1 MEMDEKKSGMHTFN
15 QTFKIKGKDIEST
28 FTFCKEDSQTF
39 RDLYEKYKQKI
50 ALMYKRCFGYIADK
64 FPNTVSV
71 LHYKKDGN
79 DTEFF
84 GIADLTPDPDNPK
97 KYTLWSVC
105 IDVSL
110 LNALPSLGQQLL
122 TAIVDWSDF
131 DLDLYVDLKNP
142 FFHKAFKLYLKN
154 KFTLKDIVQF
164 PGSSKLYIHMYREK
178 INPKSVI
185 SISDTEYI
193 KLLLKYKD
201 YPEIRDLVQQYKAQI
216 SVYFNDG
223 ERSLYTHYY
232 KPFYSPTSTICITQ
246 KEYDEITK
254 IFEFVKGEFNTD
266 VKREFTTNFN
276 VFFSIIKRDDHN
288 EHIFLVYKHVS
299 RDDYTILDTGYS
311 IYDFLDEELKA
322 DLEEVKEDV
331 KEQVKVEEVKEEIKI
346 LTYKFKEIY
355 DKLLEADANPI
366 SNLQQK
372 EPELFSH
379 LGFCMV
385 WTSFFYDCLISK
397 VDIDTV
403 YKTLLLSSP
412 YSLTK
417 FILIYFDMISQDS
430 ETSLVKRVED
440 SIMSLARRTGK
451 SQQKAKMSSSTPI
464 KSELPAQPAVAPI
477 VCNDFLNLHNE
488 YNVDLIRSK
497 INKYALGDQK
507 VDVFHS
513 KFKHKTKIIKKSLK
527 KRSVGYKKSPK
538 KSLKKSHLKRTFV
551 KKSKKVKK
559 SVSRR

>member
-1 MEMDEKKSGMHTFN
+1 MEMEEKKSGMYTFN
-15 QTFKIKGKDIEST
+15 QPFKIKEEVIEST
-28 FTFCKEDSQTF
+28 FTFCKTESQTF

-50 ALMYKRCFGYIADK
+50 ALMYKRCFGDIAIAGK

-71 LHYKKDGN
+71 LHYKKDGD

-84 GIADLTPDPDNPK
+84 GIADLTPDHPDKPT

-110 LNALPSLGQQLL
+110 LNAMPSLGQQLL
-122 TAIVDWSDF
+122 TAIVDWSDFDF

-154 KFTLKDIVQF
+154 RFTLEDIVQF
-164 PGSSKLYIHMYREK
+164 SGSSKLYIHMYRKK

-201 YPEIRDLVQQYKAQI
+201 YPEIPEICDQYKAQI
-216 SVYFNDG
+216 SLYFNDG

-232 KPFYSPTSTICITQ
+232 IPFYSPTSTICITQ

-254 IFEFVKGEFNTD
+254 IFKFVKGEFNTD

-276 VFFSIIKRDDHN
+276 FFIIAYSFHV
-288 EHIFLVYKHVS
+288 FLVYKDKHVTHNN
-299 RDDYTILDTGYS
+299 YTLLDTGNDN
-311 IYDFLDEELKA
+311 YDFLD
-322 DLEEVKEDV
+322 
-331 KEQVKVEEVKEEIKI
+331 IKI
-346 LTYKFKEIY
+346 STYKFKEIY
-355 DKLLEADANPI
+355 DELYEADANPI
-366 SNLQQK
+366 SYLQQK
-372 EPELFSH
+372 EPELFNH

-385 WTSFFYDCLISK
+385 WASFFYDCLINK

-417 FILIYFDMISQDS
+417 FILIYFDMISNKS
-430 ETSLVKRVED
+430 ETLLYKRVMD
-440 SIMSLARRTGK
+440 SIKSLAR
-451 SQQKAKMSSSTPI
+451 QSSDIEEPSSNVLQHEKTP
-464 KSELPAQPAVAPI
+464 

-488 YNVDLIRSK
+488 Y
-497 INKYALGDQK
+497 K
-507 VDVFHS
+507 VDFISSIINTLVFNGVVDGKLELTN

-527 KRSVGYKKSPK
+527 KRSLGC
-538 KSLKKSHLKRTFV
+538 KSLEKNH
-551 KKSKKVKK
+551 
-559 SVSRR
+559 